1 MQTLRCPGCRRAIS
15 VDRDQRLPP
24 WCPHCGSD
32 FKAKAE
38 PVRAPATTAGQPA
51 STALVAGS
59 PPAPVGPAGPV
70 AVAEPPSP
78 SVRPVR
84 RAPPFFEGRRLPTWT
99 SDRHLY
105 RVYITSRDLLLIDV
119 GSEARPAN
127 AAVVTGAVVG
137 GLIGALVASAL
148 VGNKTRNPL
157 ADRLR
162 ELDLADERELRHIAR
177 EDAGCFAA
185 GPDDVE
191 ELRLDGPSGWRRFF
205 GNKHEARLTLR
216 HRREGRLVLE
226 LPTFRDVSRATEEL
240 PKLFWEVIMIDLPF
254 GSGAR
259 DARPDA

>member
-1 MQTLRCPGCRRAIS
+1 
-15 VDRDQRLPP
+15 LPP

-38 PVRAPATTAGQPA
+38 PVRATVASEATPGQPA

-59 PPAPVGPAGPV
+59 PPAPAGQAGPV
-70 AVAEPPSP
+70 VAEPPP
-78 SVRPVR
+78 PCVRPAR
-84 RAPPFFEGRRLPTWT
+84 RSVPFFEGRRLPTWT

-105 RVYITSRDLLLIDV
+105 RVYITSRDLLLIDI

-127 AAVVTGAVVG
+127 PAVITGAVVG

-148 VGNKTRNPL
+148 VDNKTRNPL

-177 EDAGCFAA
+177 EDAGCFTA

-191 ELRLDGPSGWRRFF
+191 ELRLNGPSAWRRFF
-205 GNKHEARLTLR
+205 GNKHEVRLTLR

-240 PKLFWEVIMIDLPF
+240 PKLFWEVLMIDLPF

-259 DARPDA
+259 PDA